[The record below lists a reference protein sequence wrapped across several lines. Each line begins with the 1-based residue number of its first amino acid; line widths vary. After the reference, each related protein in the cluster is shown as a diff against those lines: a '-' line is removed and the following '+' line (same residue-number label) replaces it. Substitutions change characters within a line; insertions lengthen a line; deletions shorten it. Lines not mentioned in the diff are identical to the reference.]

1 MRYYSNL
8 LLEPPRHDV
17 LNRRG
22 DRFGPPRG
30 NADSMRKAGFKAL
43 VALLTTGR
51 YSRGH
56 VNWTLAIAIFSS
68 IVTIG
73 IVVLYFMQRAVD

>member
-1 MRYYSNL
+1 
-8 LLEPPRHDV
+8 
-17 LNRRG
+17 
-22 DRFGPPRG
+22 
-30 NADSMRKAGFKAL
+30 MRKAGFKAL

-73 IVVLYFMQRAVD
+73 LVVLYFMQRAVD